1 MTSERSGP
9 PDSVPTLTEEVSLP
23 GALAGSLS
31 NAHAD
36 PESRQ
41 FPESRQENAP
51 PAAEAEPGLPPPTP
65 QANPAMVAV
74 VPTAPRP
81 AALSEDQL
89 TRNILADLQ
98 RQVDLVLE
106 YRLREVLTP
115 ILARATDGVVRD
127 ARNELTRTLR
137 DVVARSVAEELLRQ
151 RSR

>member
-23 GALAGSLS
+23 GALAGSLKE
-31 NAHAD
+31 AHAE

-41 FPESRQENAP
+41 DPEAHRDSAP
-51 PAAEAEPGLPPPTP
+51 PAVQAEPALPPPQATP
-65 QANPAMVAV
+65 EIVAV

-81 AALSEDQL
+81 AALNEDQL
-89 TRNILADLQ
+89 TRNILVDLQ

-115 ILARATDGVVRD
+115 ILARATDAVVRD
-127 ARNELTRTLR
+127 ARNELTRTLS

>member
-23 GALAGSLS
+23 GALAGSLPEAQAEPES
-31 NAHAD
+31 RQD
-36 PESRQ
+36 PESRRD
-41 FPESRQENAP
+41 STL
-51 PAAEAEPGLPPPTP
+51 PAAQAEPGLPPPP
-65 QANPAMVAV
+65 QATPEIVAV

-81 AALSEDQL
+81 AALNEDQL
-89 TRNILADLQ
+89 TRNILVDLQ

-115 ILARATDGVVRD
+115 ILARATDAVVRD

-137 DVVARSVAEELLRQ
+137 EVVARSVAEELLRQ